1 LRDRRCG
8 KQFLAGSVKKAAA
21 LPRGGRLRAKAGKR
35 FGAGKQR
42 TISTSGEGAIVRI
55 RISIIRDFADWVQ
68 ASRIAAAT
76 SSGSNISE

>member
-1 LRDRRCG
+1 MRQAVSCRRCEEGRCSSPGRPLEG
-8 KQFLAGSVKKAAA
+8 KG
-21 LPRGGRLRAKAGKR
+21 R